1 MKKIIVILGDG
12 RTNGNTIQ
20 LAESFM
26 KGAIEAGHQ
35 IELVSLNKLNVNGC
49 TGCNAVEK
57 DDFNSLVPKIKTAD
71 LIVNAN

>member
-35 IELVSLNKLNVNGC
+35 IELVSLNKLNV
-49 TGCNAVEK
+49 K
-57 DDFNSLVPKIKTAD
+57 QHFK
-71 LIVNAN
+71 IVNWKII